1 MTQFRKAG
9 QYLNRQPVK
18 HSEMNLPTKQQCIA
32 FAKGLAVHYDEPIE
46 VTSQNSESYWGMEV
60 GETLP
65 GEIILTD
72 EMLAKLIEF
81 CQTNQPQG

>member
-1 MTQFRKAG
+1 
-9 QYLNRQPVK
+9 
-18 HSEMNLPTKQQCIA
+18 MNLPTKQQCIA
-32 FAKGLAVHYDEPIE
+32 FAKGLAVHYDEPVM
-46 VTSQNSESYWGMEV
+46 VTSQNLASYWGMDV

-72 EMLAKLIEF
+72 EMLSKLIEF